1 VIVYG
6 LAATVG
12 RESLGGYAMR
22 LRDIVTER
30 KETGSYR
37 PDDLFPFPEAVANV
51 REWFRRSALR
61 DGLDPEAADEAASR
75 AVLAWMERDYSNG
88 QVARGDHPRAL
99 FGTRKFMRR
108 SAWMGGSEYR
118 RSRQRVYH
126 PFTGSEASRTASPVA
141 ILAAVDAAERNG
153 LTYVPARERWARRGY
168 RKVGRGAAA
177 RWEPT
182 GRKGHREVRRSR
194 ILARKVIE
202 AAAAHGGLL
211 AVFTG

>member
-1 VIVYG
+1 
-6 LAATVG
+6 
-12 RESLGGYAMR
+12 MR
-22 LRDIVTER
+22 LRDLVTER
-30 KETGSYR
+30 KDAGIYR
-37 PDDLFPFPEAVANV
+37 PDDLFPFPDAVGNV

-75 AVLAWMERDYSNG
+75 SILAWMERDYSNG

-108 SAWMGGSEYR
+108 SAWKGGSEYR
-118 RSRQRVYH
+118 RSRQRVFH
-126 PFTGSEASRTASPVA
+126 PFTGSEAGRVASPLA
-141 ILAAVDAAERNG
+141 ILAAVDAAERDG
-153 LTYVPARERWARRGY
+153 LTYVPARERWARRGF
-168 RKVGRGAAA
+168 RRVGRGPAA
-177 RWEPT
+177 RWEAT
-182 GRKGHREVRRSR
+182 GRTDHRDVRRSR